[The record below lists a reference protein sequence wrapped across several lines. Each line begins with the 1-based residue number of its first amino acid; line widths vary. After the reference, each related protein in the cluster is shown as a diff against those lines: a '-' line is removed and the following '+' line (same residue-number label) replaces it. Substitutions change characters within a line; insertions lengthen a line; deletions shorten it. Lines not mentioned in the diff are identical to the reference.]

1 VNLPPL
7 CCGLCRKIDF
17 WLSLSPFGLAIIAP
31 LRSGYDIVQSSYPA
45 AIGVEAPQV
54 TIEAHISSGLPALT
68 LVGLPETTVKEA
80 RERVRSAIINSGF
93 SFPAKRITIN
103 LAPADLPKEGGR
115 YDLPMALAI
124 LVASEQLPEAKLAQH
139 EFVGELALNGALCG
153 VQGAIPAAMA
163 AMRAGRQLILS
174 SENQQD
180 VGLIQHGDTLV
191 AAHLLEV
198 CAWLQNQGELA
209 RAHYPQDR
217 SEEPTE
223 DLSDIIGQEQGRRAL
238 EITAAGG
245 HNLLLIGPPGTGKTM
260 LATRLP
266 GIMPPL
272 SDAEALECAAIA
284 SLVDKARLQ
293 KAWRKRPFRSP
304 HHSASLYALIGG
316 GSLPRPGEI
325 SLAHNGVLFLDEL
338 PEFDRRVLDALRE
351 PIESGEIAIS
361 RARAKATYPA
371 RFQLIAAMNPSPTGH
386 YQGQHNRCSPQQVLR
401 YLSKL
406 SGPFLDRFDLS
417 IEVPLLPSGML
428 SRRPEAG
435 ESSASV
441 GERVMKARALQ
452 MARAGKINAHMSNV
466 DIKRWCDIAREDAE
480 WLEEVLN
487 QLGLSVRAWQRILK
501 VARTIA
507 DLTGEER
514 ILRSHLQEA
523 VAYRSID
530 RLMIHLH
537 RSLE

>member
-1 VNLPPL
+1 MT
-7 CCGLCRKIDF
+7 
-17 WLSLSPFGLAIIAP
+17 LSRVLT
-31 LRSGYDIVQSSYPA
+31 RA

-209 RAHYPQDR
+209 RAHYQQDR
-217 SEEPTE
+217 SEESTE

-284 SLVDKARLQ
+284 SLVDKVRLQ

-361 RARAKATYPA
+361 RARAKVTYPA

-435 ESSASV
+435 ESLASV

-514 ILRSHLQEA
+514 ILRRHLQEA